1 MLRLSLLTAILSLAG
16 LLHGQRPGSFVPAP
30 ALAAPGAVD
39 HLGKMLWFVEGGN
52 LHAFSAATR
61 RWVTVPVT
69 PSTSVRQANDWLL
82 VTDTSFVAAMSA
94 ARGVFDVL
102 PVASGAAVLNA
113 PSARNDGI
121 ILVLDGARLWSFSG
135 FQGHWT
141 SLSVRP
147 TAVISVQRN
156 VAIISDGNQLLGMSA
171 LTGDWVPQTTTH
183 PVVAIGSADT
193 AGWATDGLDAF
204 GFSAIRGDWARQP
217 LPAGAPT
224 APMATR
230 DAVLWM
236 GTQRALAFSGVRGA
250 FAATPIQGG
259 STATLAD
266 HWGHVVDPT
275 GTIHRMFSVPNAAWV
290 ALSTSPAS
298 TLQMAEATG
307 LFVEP
312 GRVIGYSALLS
323 STAVLGATAAAAS
336 VNATVGAVL
345 DATTM
350 VPHLFSSMS
359 GTWLRAPSPVDPAL
373 PILARNGAILQ
384 DTAGGRVIAF
394 TPREDRF
401 VPRTVAS
408 NPSLHSNSGSSVIA
422 VEDDAH
428 LAVFEP
434 RRGVWL
440 ESQLSSTDRPLD
452 LRIWRTVL
460 VAAGDR
466 AAFGYSAASGAL
478 ERATFAGNLV
488 ELRASS
494 EVGAVITDGEI
505 IAFAAVPD
513 LHTDAQFPEF
523 RRMFG
528 RGATLDLHAHGPAG
542 ALVGAVSGLAP
553 GPAVLLPGLG
563 EFLLDPNAVIPVP
576 MGSLDPDGT
585 TVLRLPIPDMPTLRG
600 VELGF
605 QAVVLPT
612 GAPAYLTQ
620 ATSLRIH

>member
-1 MLRLSLLTAILSLAG
+1 MLRLSLLTALLSLTG

-30 ALAAPGAVD
+30 VVAAPGAVD
-39 HLGKMLWFVEGGN
+39 HLGKMLWFVEGSD
-52 LHAFSAATR
+52 LHAFSATTR

-69 PSTSVRQANDWLL
+69 ASTTVRQANDWLL
-82 VTDTSFVAAMSA
+82 VTDTSFVAAMSST
-94 ARGVFDVL
+94 RGVFDVL
-102 PVASGAAVLNA
+102 PVSSGATVLNA

-121 ILVLDGARLWSFSG
+121 VLVLDGSTLWSFSG
-135 FQGHWT
+135 FRGRWT
-141 SLSVRP
+141 SLVVRP
-147 TAVISVQRN
+147 SAVISVQRN
-156 VAIISDGNQLLGMSA
+156 VAIVSDGNQLLGMSA

-183 PVVAIGSADT
+183 PVAAIGSADT
-193 AGWATDGLDAF
+193 AGWATDGLDGF
-204 GFSAIRGDWARQP
+204 GFSAIRGLWARHP
-217 LPAGAPT
+217 LPAGAPA

-236 GTQRALAFSGVRGA
+236 GSQEALAFSGVRGA

-266 HWGHVVDPT
+266 HWAHVVDPT
-275 GTIHRMFSVPNAAWV
+275 GTIHRMFSVPNADWV
-290 ALSTSPAS
+290 ALTTAPAP

-307 LFVEP
+307 LFVEA
-312 GRVIGYSALLS
+312 GRVVGYSALLS
-323 STAVLGATAAAAS
+323 TTTALGATAAASS

-345 DATTM
+345 DAATM
-350 VPHLFSSMS
+350 APHLFSSMS
-359 GTWLRAPSPVDPAL
+359 GTWHRAPSPIDPAL

-384 DTAGGRVIAF
+384 DTSGGRVVAF
-394 TPREDRF
+394 TPRGDRF
-401 VPRTVAS
+401 VPRTVAG

-434 RRGVWL
+434 RRGAWL
-440 ESQLSSTDRPLD
+440 ETQLSATDRPLD

-466 AAFGYSAASGAL
+466 VALGYSAASGAL
-478 ERATFAGNLV
+478 ERGTFAGHVL

-494 EVGAVITDGEI
+494 EVGAVITDAEVV
-505 IAFAAVPD
+505 AFAAVPD

-528 RGATLDLHAHGPAG
+528 RGATLDLHANGPAG
-542 ALVGAVSGLAP
+542 ALVGAVSGIAP
-553 GPAVLLPGLG
+553 GPAVVLPGLG

-576 MGSLDPDGT
+576 VGSLDPDGT
-585 TVLRLPIPDMPTLRG
+585 TVLRLPIPDLPTLRG

-605 QAVVLPT
+605 QAVVVPT

-620 ATSLRIH
+620 LASLRIH